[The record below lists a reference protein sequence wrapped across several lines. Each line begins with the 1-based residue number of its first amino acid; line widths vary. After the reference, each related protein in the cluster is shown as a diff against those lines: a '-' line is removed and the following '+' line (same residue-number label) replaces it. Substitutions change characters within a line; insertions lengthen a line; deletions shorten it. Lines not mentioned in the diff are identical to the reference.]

1 MNIRLLCSCLVALFI
16 VAPVALAM
24 DTERAFA
31 DPAQQER
38 YQHLIE
44 QFRCPKC
51 RSETIADSA
60 IPVAADLRRQVRE
73 LMEQGKTDEEIR
85 QYMADRFGD
94 YLLYKPPVTGRTWI
108 LWAAPILLL
117 VGGSAIAFVVIARKS
132 KLPDT
137 DPADP
142 GLGAS

>member
-1 MNIRLLCSCLVALFI
+1 MKFIHAFACSLVLLIATP
-16 VAPVALAM
+16 ARGM

-38 YQHLIE
+38 YQRLTE

-60 IPVAADLRRQVRE
+60 IPVSADLRRQVRE
-73 LMEQGKTDEEIR
+73 LMEQGKSDEEIR
-85 QYMADRFGD
+85 QYMTDRFGE
-94 YLLYKPPVTGRTWI
+94 YLLYRPPVTPRTWL
-108 LWAAPILLL
+108 LWAAPFLIL
-117 VGGSAIAFVVIARKS
+117 GGGIGIAVIVIARKS